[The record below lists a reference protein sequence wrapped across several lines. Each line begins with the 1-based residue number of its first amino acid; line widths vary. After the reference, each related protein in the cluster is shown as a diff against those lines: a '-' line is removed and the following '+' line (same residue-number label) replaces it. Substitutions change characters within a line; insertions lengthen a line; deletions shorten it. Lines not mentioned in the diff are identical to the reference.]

1 MHAPRGE
8 LGGLRILV
16 VEDNFLVAE
25 NMRELLTARGCDVI
39 GPAPRVEVALS
50 LLAANGRVDGAM
62 LDINLG
68 GEDCFPIAAALLE
81 RAIPFL
87 FLTGYDEGMSIPAE
101 FSHAPRLSKPVAERD
116 LIVTAREVFAL

>member
-1 MHAPRGE
+1 MNAPLGE
-8 LGGLRILV
+8 LKGLRILV

-25 NMRELLTARGCDVI
+25 NLREFLRTHGCDVI

-68 GEDCFPIAAALLE
+68 GEDCFPVAAALRE
-81 RAIPFL
+81 REVPFL
-87 FLTGYDEGMSIPAE
+87 FLTGYDERMSIPAE
-101 FSHAPRLSKPVAERD
+101 FSHAPRLSKPVAEKD
-116 LIVTAREVFAL
+116 LIVTAREAFVR

>member
-1 MHAPRGE
+1 MTAPRGE
-8 LGGLRILV
+8 LKGLRILV

-25 NMRELLTARGCDVI
+25 NLRELLTERGCDVI

-68 GEDCFPIAAALLE
+68 REDCFPVAAALLE
-81 RAIPFL
+81 REVPFL
-87 FLTGYDEGMSIPAE
+87 FLTGYDERMAIPTK
-101 FSHAPRLSKPVAERD
+101 FKHAPRLSKPVDEND
-116 LIVTAREVFAL
+116 LIMTAHETFAL

>member
-1 MHAPRGE
+1 MPAPRGE

-25 NMRELLTARGCDVI
+25 NLRELLAARGCDVI

-68 GEDCFPIAAALLE
+68 GEDCFPVAAALRE
-81 RAIPFL
+81 RDVPFL
-87 FLTGYDEGMSIPAE
+87 FLTGYDQGLSIPAE
-101 FSHAPRLSKPVAERD
+101 FRHAPRLSKPVVEND
-116 LIVTAREVFAL
+116 LIATARETFAV

>member
-1 MHAPRGE
+1 MAAPRE
-8 LGGLRILV
+8 DLRGLRILV

-25 NMRELLTARGCDVI
+25 NLRELLIARGCDVI

-68 GEDCFPIAAALLE
+68 GEDCFPIAAALQE
-81 RAIPFL
+81 RAVPFL
-87 FLTGYDEGMSIPAE
+87 FLTGYDQGMSVPAE
-101 FSHAPRLSKPVAERD
+101 FSQALRLSKPVDEVH
-116 LIVTAREVFAL
+116 LIAAAREIFVS

>member
-8 LGGLRILV
+8 LRGLRILV

-39 GPAPRVEVALS
+39 GPAARVEVALS
-50 LLAANGRVDGAM
+50 LLAANGQVDGST

-68 GEDCFPIAAALLE
+68 DEDCFPIAAALLE

-87 FLTGYDEGMSIPAE
+87 FLTGYDNDMSIPAE
-101 FSHAPRLSKPVAERD
+101 FRHAPRLSKPVAEQD
-116 LIVTAREVFAL
+116 LIGTAREVFAL